1 MIDRL
6 SDKRLKFSFPLTSIK
21 RCFILRI
28 MNDILQRI
36 TAKKQKLDAYKPL
49 PIELVK
55 NIEDWLKVELTY
67 SSNAIEGNTLSRI
80 ETAEVIEKGVTAV
93 ISGKPLK
100 DQMEAINHAKAVEFI
115 KNLSSIRKS
124 HQFITQQDI
133 LDIHK
138 IILTGIDDHWAG
150 KYRNT
155 EVFIRGSNAE
165 FPLPHLVPL
174 AMSQFIEWLEGQQDI
189 HPVQVAADAHYK
201 FVTIHPFID
210 GNGRTTRLLM
220 NLILQI
226 HGYPMAVI
234 RNEDRTAYLHS
245 YEIARNE
252 HSLEPFYTIV
262 FTAVERS
269 LDLYLDGLKNKQPA
283 LDQFGFKR
291 KTKLLKIGE
300 LAKKTG
306 ETIHTLRYWT
316 KEGLLTVSDHT
327 KGGYQLYNSAAADR
341 VKNIR
346 TLQKEKRLSL
356 AEIKRVT

>member
-1 MIDRL
+1 
-6 SDKRLKFSFPLTSIK
+6 
-21 RCFILRI
+21 

-49 PIELVK
+49 PVDLVK
-55 NIEDWLKVELTY
+55 NLEEWLKVELTY

-100 DQMEAINHAKAVEFI
+100 DQMEAINHAKAVDFI

-138 IILTGIDDHWAG
+138 IILTGINDNWAG

-174 AMSQFIEWLEGQQDI
+174 VMSKFIEWLQGQQET
-189 HPVQVAADAHYK
+189 HPVQVAANAHYK
-201 FVTIHPFID
+201 FVAIHPFID

-234 RNEDRTAYLHS
+234 RNEDRTAYLNS
-245 YEIARNE
+245 FETTRTE
-252 HSLEPFYTIV
+252 HSFKPFYDLM
-262 FTAVERS
+262 FSAVERS
-269 LDLYLDGLKNKQPA
+269 LDMYLDGLENKQPV
-283 LDQFGFKR
+283 LDQFESKR
-291 KTKLLKIGE
+291 ETKLLKIGE
-300 LAKKTG
+300 LAKMTG

-316 KEGLLTVSDHT
+316 KEGLLKVSDYT
-327 KGGYQLYNSAAADR
+327 KGGYQLYHPTSADR
-341 VKNIR
+341 VKKIR
-346 TLQKEKRLSL
+346 TLQMEKRLSL
-356 AEIKRVT
+356 TEIKRAL